1 MFREMRR
8 KKQIMSEA
16 DSIAVLER
24 NTAGVLAVAGDD
36 DYPYAVPL
44 SYVYCDGRIYF
55 HTAKA
60 GHKVEAMKQQEKVS
74 FCVIDEDKIVPN
86 VSLFASSS
94 TALCMASMEA

>member
-1 MFREMRR
+1 
-8 KKQIMSEA
+8 MSEA

-36 DYPYAVPL
+36 DHRSASL

-60 GHKVEAMKQQEKVS
+60 E
-74 FCVIDEDKIVPN
+74 VIRWR
-86 VSLFASSS
+86 L
-94 TALCMASMEA
+94 